1 MVCDDHEVA
10 DMESH
15 VDTAGRIRHKEILD
29 AEDLHHP
36 DRKSHELH
44 RIAFIIMEASLHGHD
59 EFSAQLSCYEV
70 ALMTYCCRH
79 RETWYLLIW
88 NHYRIFY
95 FIGKLSKTAAKHYA
109 CKRLSAVKFRR
120 NVFCGLHDLL
130 YSWVHSLSLNY
141 LFQQVLCLSK
151 DFLLAFH
158 DTSSHDELSVADHRI
173 YTVRMS

>member
-1 MVCDDHEVA
+1 
-10 DMESH
+10 
-15 VDTAGRIRHKEILD
+15 
-29 AEDLHHP
+29 
-36 DRKSHELH
+36 
-44 RIAFIIMEASLHGHD
+44 MEASLHGHD

-70 ALMTYCCRH
+70 TLMAYCCRH

-130 YSWVHSLSLNY
+130 YSWVHSLSGY
-141 LFQQVLCLSK
+141 KDSSLCS
-151 DFLLAFH
+151 
-158 DTSSHDELSVADHRI
+158 E
-173 YTVRMS
+173 